1 MDINVKIPAL
11 EKLMDYTA
19 SGIGSTAG
27 FLFSPWVAKRAA
39 KAKVITAE
47 GDAEQERILAEG
59 RASALMAI
67 ANAQAEAK
75 SVLVSESSDVQ
86 VELEIPEL
94 ITQRIQYQEHKR
106 QANIMSV
113 VREAA
118 EQLGDKEVDD
128 HDVDHDWTARFFS
141 GVQDVSSEEMQHLWA
156 RVLAG
161 EVQKP
166 NSVSI
171 RTLQVLR
178 NMDTETATLFGRLC
192 SLSLI
197 VLAEMHQ
204 IFEARVPT
212 LNGKA
217 GDNALIEYGLGFA
230 ALNRLNEHG
239 LVIAD
244 YESWRDYNMCISL
257 WPEVDPGNIDWVV
270 PFAFGGRYWI
280 LEPTVSRAPSRAFRV
295 SGVAMTNT
303 GMELSR
309 VVETDPVPEYAQ
321 ALRQYFE
328 GNHLRMVQ
336 VDGPEPIRI

>member
-27 FLFSPWVAKRAA
+27 FLFSTWVAKRVAT
-39 KAKVITAE
+39 AKVIAAE

-59 RASALMAI
+59 RASALIAI

-75 SVLVSESSDVQ
+75 SVLVSESSDAHI
-86 VELEIPEL
+86 ELEIPEL
-94 ITQRIQYQEHKR
+94 ITQRIQYQEKKR
-106 QANIMSV
+106 QANITSV
-113 VREAA
+113 VRKAG

-128 HDVDHDWTARFFS
+128 HDVDHDWTARFFTD
-141 GVQDVSSEEMQHLWA
+141 VQDVSSEEMQHLWA

-166 NSVSI
+166 KSVSM

-178 NMDTETATLFGRLC
+178 NMDTETATLFRRLC

-197 VLAEMHQ
+197 VVNEDHK
-204 IFEARVPT
+204 IVEARVPT
-212 LNGKA
+212 LERAA
-217 GDNALIEYGLGFA
+217 GGNSLLEFGLHFGL
-230 ALNRLNEHG
+230 LNRLNEHG
-239 LVIAD
+239 LIIAD
-244 YESWRDYNMCISL
+244 YDSYLNYDMSISL
-257 WPEVDPGNIDWVV
+257 WPGVDPGDIEWIF
-270 PFAFGGRYWI
+270 PFMFSAQHWI
-280 LEPTVSRAPSRAFRV
+280 LEPTKQRPPRQKFEVN
-295 SGVAMTNT
+295 GVAMTNT

-309 VVETDPVPEYAQ
+309 IVETEPVPEYAQ

-328 GNHLRMVQ
+328 RNHLRMVQ
-336 VDGPEPIRI
+336 VDSPEPIRI